1 MDKPNSGN
9 PHQPLD
15 VKSCE
20 YNNHLEKQHGVIFG
34 GKDIKVAGKTKKEPD
49 YENENAEPEIAKTDA
64 DTVKELVEMKF
75 LSKKTKMRLKT
86 HKNRFFSRKYQV
98 LTEEVL

>member
-20 YNNHLEKQHGVIFG
+20 YNNHLEKQNGVIFG
-34 GKDIKVAGKTKKEPD
+34 AGKTKKEPD

-75 LSKKTKMRLKT
+75 LSKKRKMRLKT
-86 HKNRFFSRKYQV
+86 QSPTKKEKVIYSSS
-98 LTEEVL
+98 